1 MGHIYDDQNIFYSAF
16 VKYLKKHLIKSTR
29 RLNVYR
35 FPKIVSLFTT
45 FYNYNC
51 IVVVIIC

>member
-45 FYNYNC
+45 FYNY
-51 IVVVIIC
+51 